1 MATLSDIPNIRVSPS
16 SSRKSTPKN
25 RKMQLPQEEPPKPFE
40 LWEQVGMTKE
50 EFETYEQ
57 KVRTLREEW
66 KQERLQRSVEGWW
79 DSVSDMQRR
88 LDELEEI
95 RGRYC
100 KIAGWS
106 AEIMKAVEDIDTETF
121 FLESCLDDIMS
132 EMDRLEYEWD

>member
-1 MATLSDIPNIRVSPS
+1 MATLSELPSIRVSPA

-25 RKMQLPQEEPPKPFE
+25 RKAQLPKEDSPKPLE

-57 KVRTLREEW
+57 KTRTLLEEW
-66 KQERLQRSVEGWW
+66 NQEKLQRSVEGWW

-88 LDELEEI
+88 LDELEEM

-100 KIAGWS
+100 RLAAWS
-106 AEIMKAVEDIDTETF
+106 AEIMKAVEDIDAETF
-121 FLESCLDDIMS
+121 FLENCLDEIMS
-132 EMDRLEYEWD
+132 EIDRMEYEWD